1 MASGVIEGET
11 GVEDVIDEEDV
22 ASLKVSAAML
32 EATNFSGGTG
42 AFVTGDIPEF
52 DLGIG
57 GKMAKNIH
65 DKKDAAFQEGND
77 RQRTFLVG
85 PSDGGGQSPNPL
97 ANPRGG
103 KVGLP
108 GRAVH
113 CPAAVG
119 VRRSNS
125 WEILA
130 VRGPSILRLRPFC
143 QEFRAFCSSSS

>member
-52 DLGIG
+52 DLSIG

-65 DKKDAAFQEGND
+65 DKKDAAF
-77 RQRTFLVG
+77 
-85 PSDGGGQSPNPL
+85 
-97 ANPRGG
+97 
-103 KVGLP
+103 
-108 GRAVH
+108 
-113 CPAAVG
+113 
-119 VRRSNS
+119 
-125 WEILA
+125 
-130 VRGPSILRLRPFC
+130 
-143 QEFRAFCSSSS
+143 